1 MYPEW
6 VNKHKK
12 AGTNISCINGRYYLY
27 EVGSVWDK
35 EKKRA
40 QKITKQYLGRITEK
54 ELIPPKIKNIMP
66 TSPVTVKEYG
76 AASVITQLGDD
87 ILTKLRIYFPEQAE
101 TIYTIAALR
110 VIEPNPFKRAEQAYR
125 HSYLSETF
133 KSLKLSGKDIS
144 ILLRGLGE
152 KRAQIVGF
160 MREFIIGNEHILF
173 DGTSIISKSDKMGI
187 NRPGYNAHREYE
199 PQINLLYAFACE
211 TKTPVY
217 YRIVPGNVKDVS
229 AFKLSVI
236 ETGLNDITV
245 VADKG
250 FGSKA
255 NFELLNESGIRYI
268 VPLRRNNGMFD
279 MSRLEK
285 GNKSDL
291 DGYFL
296 FNGRPIW
303 YYDAAD
309 VIVYIDNDLK
319 FEEEKDYI
327 LRIEKQL
334 EGYTK
339 DGFIERQYKFGV
351 IALRTNLDK
360 PPREVYY
367 LYKERRE
374 IEQSFDFLKN
384 LLEQDKSHM
393 QNEKS
398 LEAWAFI
405 NHIALMLNYKLYNL
419 LRVSKL
425 LSIYS
430 VSDFVHHLKYIH
442 KIKADS
448 QWYVSEIS
456 AKTNKL
462 LVGLGLHIT

>member
-6 VNKHKK
+6 VNKHKTS
-12 AGTNISCINGRYYLY
+12 GTNISCINGRYYLY

-40 QKITKQYLGRITEK
+40 QKITKQYLGRITEDG
-54 ELIPPKIKNIMP
+54 LVPPKKKNALQ
-66 TSPVTVKEYG
+66 TSSVTVKEYG

-87 ILTKLRIYFPEQAE
+87 ILERLRTHLPGQAE
-101 TIYTIAALR
+101 TIFTLAALR
-110 VIEPNPFKRAEQAYR
+110 VIDPNPFKRAELAYR

-133 KSLKLSGKDIS
+133 EGLRLSGKDIS
-144 ILLRGLGE
+144 VLLKGLGE
-152 KRAQIVGF
+152 KRAPMVAF
-160 MREFIIGNEHILF
+160 MREFITGNEYILF

-187 NRPGYNAHREYE
+187 NRLGYNAHREYE

-211 TKTPVY
+211 AKTPVY
-217 YRIVPGNVKDVS
+217 YRIVPGNVKDVN
-229 AFKLSVI
+229 AFRLSVI
-236 ETGLNDITV
+236 ETGLSDITV

-255 NFELLNESGIRYI
+255 NFELLDESGIRYI
-268 VPLRRNNGMFD
+268 VPLRRNDGMFD

-285 GNKSDL
+285 GDKSEL

-303 YYDAAD
+303 YYSAAG

-319 FEEEKDYI
+319 AEEEKDYI

-334 EGYTK
+334 DGYTK
-339 DGFIERQYKFGV
+339 DGFMNRQYKFGA

-360 PPREVYY
+360 PPREVYF

-405 NHIALMLNYKLYNL
+405 NHIALMMNYKLYNL

-425 LSIYS
+425 LSVYS
-430 VSDFVHHLKYIH
+430 VSDFVHHLRYIH

-448 QWYVSEIS
+448 QWFVSEIS
-456 AKTNKL
+456 AKTNRL
-462 LVGLGLHIT
+462 LDALGLHIT